1 MDKRTEAYLFYEK
14 YKAKPISSWK
24 GATKKQRF
32 KCEAMLD
39 GNQCGCIF
47 ENSYSKLI
55 VFFNRWRKK
64 LEGHDLY
71 GVMCPTHRKA
81 FAKSRTKYAYYEN
94 MSNFGLVKLA
104 LKNRGKG
111 KIYKHCNDNVHYLE
125 MLRRKNEDGLTLID
139 LINEHLGARRLRP
152 ELQHYTLD
160 DWRAYLKM
168 KKFFNKSE
176 WKRLDS
182 HTQMLCHRQ
191 GYMPQ
196 LTKEFFSTSLIFE
209 SHTHA
214 VIHCA
219 SYAELVFAKVLD
231 ELRLDYKAHPEW
243 PFWFKNESY
252 KCKADFIIILNGKV
266 VMVEIWMLRKDLISK
281 ADLSDELLQNYLQRR
296 KYKEL
301 KIKECAESAYDIFIN
316 VEARILRND
325 GLEAYLIEIKK
336 ILKSL
341 NIKNIECISPSLFT
355 DVEKLLFK
363 LKILDVEELIS
374 YAKLNNFHYFTQFD
388 NHLEKSIRKNPE
400 LQNKLERALAK
411 EFNRVPNSRFFVD
424 PPVADIILFVS
435 ARKELHSKEA
445 YMTAHSNGQLPDGFM
460 GNPIAKYPELKN
472 WRQLW
477 GEPLL
482 VSYTEAKQIVS
493 NLQIKGKTDFT
504 RRRVK
509 VKKSL
514 DKNDPDFELLKI
526 RANPGNHISGGY
538 DEFTTWDEFTG
549 DTDAIKQKCRKIE
562 LKQFLDI
569 IQGGE
574 LMEITNQLTSL
585 SFSSPTELRKI
596 LGEKASDALAYLK
609 NAAFIDLILFGKTNK
624 HIKDLNIL
632 VSYVPE
638 SAYVTENEWQKQRKV
653 HIAYRLFPSKLG
665 RHVISGEEVSWSK
678 VKGILKKKSDN
689 RTPIG
694 EWFLSNLKLLEQ
706 LTNTEPVTYFV

>member
-47 ENSYSKLI
+47 EISYSRVTTI
-55 VFFNRWRKK
+55 FNRWRKK
-64 LEGHDLY
+64 LVGHDLY

-81 FAKSRTKYAYYEN
+81 FAKSRTKHTYYEN
-94 MSNFGLVKLA
+94 MSSFGLLKLA

-111 KIYKHCNDNVHYLE
+111 KVYKHGNDTVHYLE

-152 ELQHYTLD
+152 ELQQYTLD
-160 DWRAYLKM
+160 DWRAYLKK

-176 WKRLDS
+176 WKRLDP
-182 HTQMLCHRQ
+182 HTQMLCYKQ
-191 GYMPQ
+191 GYMAQ
-196 LTKEFFSTSLIFE
+196 LTKEFFSTRLIFE

-214 VIHCA
+214 VIQCE

-231 ELRLDYKAHPEW
+231 ELRLDYKDHPEW

-252 KCKADFIIILNGKV
+252 KSKADFSIMLNGKV
-266 VMVEIWMLRKDLISK
+266 VMVELWMLRKDLLSV
-281 ADLSDELLQNYLQRR
+281 AELSDKFVQKYLRR
-296 KYKEL
+296 RAKKEL

-388 NHLEKSIRKNPE
+388 NHLAKAIRKKPQ
-400 LQNKLERALAK
+400 LQTKLEKALAI
-411 EFNRVPNSRFFVD
+411 EFKRVPNSRFFET
-424 PPVADIILFVS
+424 PPLDNIIEYVS
-435 ARKELHSKEA
+435 ARKELHNKEA
-445 YMTAHSNGQLPDGFM
+445 YMAAHTNGLLPDGFM
-460 GNPIAKYPELKN
+460 ASPVNSYPELKC
-472 WRQLW
+472 WKQLW

-482 VSYTEAKQIVS
+482 VSYFKAKQIVN
-493 NLQIKGKTDFT
+493 NLDVKGKTDFT
-504 RRRVK
+504 RRRAK

-514 DKNDPDFELLKI
+514 NKNDPDFELLKV

-538 DEFTTWDEFTG
+538 GEFTTWDDFTG
-549 DTDAIKQKCRKIE
+549 DTDAIKQKSRKIE
-562 LKQFLDI
+562 LKQYAEI
-569 IQGGE
+569 IQRGD
-574 LMEITNQLTSL
+574 LIAITNKLNTL
-585 SFSSPTELRKI
+585 VFLSPTELRKI
-596 LGEKASDALAYLK
+596 LGKKASDALAHLK
-609 NAAFIDLILFGKTNK
+609 NTAFIELILFGKTNN

-632 VSYVPE
+632 VNYIPE
-638 SAYVTENEWQKQRKV
+638 NAYVTENEWQTQRQIN
-653 HIAYRLFPSKLG
+653 IAYRLFPSKLQ

-678 VKGILKKKSDN
+678 VKDILKKKSDN

-706 LTNTEPVTYFV
+706 LMNKEDPSL

>member
-1 MDKRTEAYLFYEK
+1 MDKRTEAYQFYEK

-47 ENSYSKLI
+47 EISYSRVTTI
-55 VFFNRWRKK
+55 FNRWRQK
-64 LEGHDLY
+64 LVAHDLH

-81 FAKSRTKYAYYEN
+81 FAKSRTKYAYYGN

-111 KIYKHCNDNVHYLE
+111 KAHKHGNDIVHYQE

-152 ELQHYTLD
+152 ELQQYTLD
-160 DWRAYLKM
+160 DWRAYHKK
-168 KKFFNKSE
+168 KKFFSKSE
-176 WKRLDS
+176 WKRLDP
-182 HTQMLCHRQ
+182 HTQMLCYKQ
-191 GYMPQ
+191 GYMAQ

-209 SHTHA
+209 SHKHA
-214 VIHCA
+214 VIQCG

-231 ELRLDYKAHPEW
+231 ELQLDYKEHPKW

-252 KCKADFIIILNGKV
+252 KSKADFSIMLNGKV
-266 VMVEIWMLRKDLISK
+266 VMVEVWMLRKDLLS
-281 ADLSDELLQNYLQRR
+281 AAELSDKFVQKYLRR
-296 KYKEL
+296 RAKKEL

-341 NIKNIECISPSLFT
+341 NIKNTECISPSLFT

-363 LKILDVEELIS
+363 LDVEELVS
-374 YAKLNNFHYFTQFD
+374 YAKLNNYHYFTQFD
-388 NHLEKSIRKNPE
+388 NHLEKAIRKNPE

-411 EFNRVPNSRFFVD
+411 EFNRVSNSRFFVD
-424 PPVADIILFVS
+424 PPVADIISFVS

-460 GNPIAKYPELKN
+460 GNPIAKYPELKC

-482 VSYTEAKQIVS
+482 VSYSEAKQIAI

-504 RRRVK
+504 RRRAM

-514 DKNDPDFELLKI
+514 NKNDPYFELLKV

-538 DEFTTWDEFTG
+538 DEFTTWDDFTG
-549 DTDAIKQKCRKIE
+549 DKALIRKKRRIKK
-562 LKQFLDI
+562 LKQYIDI
-569 IQGGE
+569 IQRGD
-574 LMEITNQLTSL
+574 LIEITNEFSALN
-585 SFSSPTELRKI
+585 FSSLTELRKI
-596 LGEKASDALAYLK
+596 IGSKPWDALAHLK
-609 NAAFIDLILFGKTNK
+609 NVAFIQLALVGKTTQL
-624 HIKDLNIL
+624 IRDLNIF
-632 VSYVPE
+632 VNYIPKDT
-638 SAYVTENEWQKQRKV
+638 YKTENEWQKQRLKN
-653 HIAYRLFPSKLG
+653 ITYRLFPSKLQ
-665 RHVISGEEVSWSK
+665 RHVISGREVSWSK
-678 VKGILKKKSDN
+678 VKDILKKKSDN
-689 RTPIG
+689 KTPTA

-706 LTNTEPVTYFV
+706 LTNKEDPSQ